1 MCIMICTLIHSLEVT
16 TWALCTNEH
25 GNMQKQYKYYL
36 FKSKRESSVLLIQH
50 GSMKRSF
57 HQGS

>member
-1 MCIMICTLIHSLEVT
+1 MCIMICALNHSLEVT
-16 TWALCTNEH
+16 TWALRTNEH

-36 FKSKRESSVLLIQH
+36 FKSKRESSVLIQH

-57 HQGS
+57 HQGG